1 MQTRPQIALGWLYQP
16 TTQGSQEQ
24 LQGPACPESSVLRLQ
39 HWSLV
44 PAGMVSN
51 ELINNSLVMNPAAH
65 CEPPSEHGQGFKRC
79 ESAKG
84 SLELYKNCN
93 CMELGEQDKLIKS
106 FH

>member
-24 LQGPACPESSVLRLQ
+24 LQHPACHESSVLQIQ

-51 ELINNSLVMNPAAH
+51 ELINNSLVMNPVPH
-65 CEPPSEHGQGFKRC
+65 SEPPTEHERGFKRC

-84 SLELYKNCN
+84 SLELNKNCN